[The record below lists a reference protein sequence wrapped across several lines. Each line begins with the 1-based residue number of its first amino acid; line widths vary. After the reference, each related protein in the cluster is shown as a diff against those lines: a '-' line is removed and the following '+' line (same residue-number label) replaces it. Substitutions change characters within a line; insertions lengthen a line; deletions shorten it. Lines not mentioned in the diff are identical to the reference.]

1 MNALKTTLAVG
12 TALALITGTALA
24 QDVLRVGTEGA
35 YPPYNSTNAAGEL
48 IGFEIDLASELCAR
62 IDMECEFVAQDWD
75 GIIPALLNGRYDVI
89 MAGMSITD
97 ERRERIAFTQG
108 YSTTP
113 ANFVVAADG
122 DLAGLETI
130 DDVKAAMDGMTVGV
144 QSATIHQNFLDEE
157 LGDIVDVA
165 LYPTQEDLQLDMLS
179 GRVDAGLADYSAWQ
193 AFFETDEGAA
203 YTTTG
208 PGLTGAEF
216 PVFGE
221 GVGIGMRQDDTDLAA
236 ALNEALC
243 SVKADGTLKAMAEEW
258 FGFDASMPAGG
269 SC

>member
-1 MNALKTTLAVG
+1 MNGIKLTAATA
-12 TALALITGTALA
+12 ALALFAGAASA

-48 IGFEIDLASELCAR
+48 IGFEIDLANELCAR
-62 IDMECEFVAQDWD
+62 MDMTCEFVAQDWD
-75 GIIPALLNGRYDVI
+75 GIIPALENGRYDVI

-113 ANFVVAADG
+113 ANFVVMADS
-122 DLAGLETI
+122 DLAGLETMEE
-130 DDVKAAMDGMTVGV
+130 VMAAFDGATVGV
-144 QSATIHQNFLDEE
+144 QSATIHQNFLDQEM
-157 LGDIVDVA
+157 GDAVSVQ

-193 AFFETDEGAA
+193 AFFESEDGADF
-203 YTTTG
+203 TTTG
-208 PGLTGAEF
+208 PDLTGADY

-221 GVGIGMRQDDTDLAA
+221 GVGIGLRQDDTELLAQLNA
-236 ALNEALC
+236 ALCE
-243 SVKADGTLKAMAEEW
+243 VKADGTLEAMAQEW
-258 FGFDASMPAGG
+258 FGFNASMPAGDACG
-269 SC
+269 